1 MKQSFFF
8 FWGNGILCIQ
18 RVDND
23 IADPNKGPG
32 SIKYEP
38 ESESDEDIML
48 NADAMPGKS
57 PSPGEYYRG
66 KVSKEQPDESITN
79 SSADEIKAEAF

>member
-8 FWGNGILCIQ
+8 FWRNGIKCVQ
-18 RVDND
+18 RVDSD
-23 IADPNKGPG
+23 IAAPNKGPD

-48 NADAMPGKS
+48 NADAKPGKS

-66 KVSKEQPDESITN
+66 KVSKEQSDGSIAN
-79 SSADEIKAEAF
+79 SSPDEIKAEAF